1 MASDKEG
8 QGKRKGD
15 ARMSN
20 YNFMGPYKFADKDV
34 TLINRIAMA
43 PMTTKA
49 SFYDGQVTND
59 EVEYYRMRSGVGMLI
74 TGVANVDE
82 DGKGF
87 EGELSVADDRFIPG
101 LAKLANAIHERGS
114 KAVLQI
120 FSAGRKTTSAILRGH
135 QPYSASAVARQRDSE
150 NVPRELSGFEVEQ
163 LVRDFGEATR
173 RAIEAGFDGVEIHGA
188 NSYLIQQF
196 FSPQSNVRTD
206 RWGGDVYGRMAF
218 PMAVI
223 KSVNDAVDAAGRQ
236 GDFLVGYRLSPEELS
251 EPGITLEDTKKLVDR
266 LADQR
271 IDYIHTSMG
280 DYRRTSLRDR
290 SDKREI
296 NKMLLEVIAGRKPL
310 VEVGSIS
317 TPEQA
322 ADALDRGATIA
333 ALGRELIREPYWI
346 RKVETGREKDIRYT
360 IAPDDMD
367 ELGIP
372 AGFQTSLRSGFL
384 KSMDFTDQ
392 ITEKYLDKAAPME
405 GMN

>member
-1 MASDKEG
+1 MTDHK
-8 QGKRKGD
+8 
-15 ARMSN
+15 
-20 YNFMGPYKFADKDV
+20 FMEPYKFADKDV
-34 TLINRIAMA
+34 TLRNRIAMA

-49 SFYDGQVTND
+49 SFYDGQVSGD

-74 TGVANVDE
+74 TGVANVDD

-101 LAKLANAIHERGS
+101 LARVANAIHERGS

-135 QPYSASAVARQRDSE
+135 QPYSASAIARQRDPE
-150 NVPRELSGFEVEQ
+150 NVPRELSSEEVEA
-163 LVRDFGEATR
+163 LVEAFGQATR

-196 FSPQSNVRTD
+196 FSPQSNQRTD
-206 RWGGDVYGRMAF
+206 RWGGDVEGRMAF
-218 PMAVI
+218 PLAVI
-223 KSVNDAVDAAGRQ
+223 ASVNAAVDAAGRQ
-236 GDFLVGYRLSPEELS
+236 RDFLVGYRLSPEELS
-251 EPGITLEDTKKLVDR
+251 EPGITLEDTKRLVDR

-280 DYRRTSLRDR
+280 DYRRASLRDR

-296 NKMLLEVIAGRKPL
+296 NKVLLEVIAGRKPL
-310 VEVGSIS
+310 VEVGSIA

-322 ADALDRGATIA
+322 DDALSRGATIA

-346 RKVETGREKDIRYT
+346 RKVEAGREQDIRYT
-360 IAPDDMD
+360 ISTEDMD

-372 AGFQTSLRSGFL
+372 AGFQTSLRGEFL

-392 ITEKYLDKAAPME
+392 VTERYLDKAAPME
-405 GMN
+405 GM